1 VTPCPACGFEN
12 PAAARFC
19 GGCGRE
25 LDRFCPSC
33 GAEALPG
40 ASFCANCG
48 TPLAAEPPPEPG
60 EERKIVTALFLDVV
74 GFTSRSEELDPE
86 DVRRLLAPFYARARD
101 ELERFGGTVEKIAGD
116 AVMALFGAPV
126 AHEDDPERAVRAA
139 FAIHGLREA
148 MNADKPGRNLNVRIG
163 VNTGE
168 VVVALSARP
177 SEGEWMAAGDVM
189 NTAARLQA
197 AAPVNG
203 ILVGEA
209 TYRAA
214 RDAIEFVE
222 AEPVAAKGK
231 SEPVPV
237 WIAVA
242 PRALPRAE
250 TPDRD
255 SPLVGRGEELGLLRD
270 ALARARRER
279 RPQLVTLVG
288 LPGIGKSRMLFELR
302 AAVDESG
309 DAVAWLQGRSLPYGD
324 GITFWALAEM
334 AKAYAGVME
343 NDDASAAEAKLHVA
357 ASELLPDEGEAR
369 WVAGHLRPLVGLA
382 DQVRLGYAR
391 SEAFSA
397 WRRFFEA
404 IAERM
409 PLVLAFEDL
418 HWADDGLLDFVDHL
432 LEWLVDVPLLV
443 VATTRPE
450 LLERRPGWGGGKRE
464 AVTVSLSALSDGETA
479 ELVGALLERL
489 VLPGEVQAQLVA
501 QAGGNPLYAGEYV
514 RMLVDRGLL
523 IRGGDGARLQTG
535 ESLPLPE
542 TVQGIIAARLD
553 ALPVDQ
559 KLLLHDAAVVG
570 DVFWVGALAAIG
582 SRARPVAEET
592 LRALERKELVRRER
606 RSSIDGEHQ
615 YSFRH
620 VLVRDV
626 AYAQLAR
633 ARRAQKHVLAGE
645 WLESLAGRSEDQAEL
660 VAHHYLS
667 GLEYARASSQDV
679 SPFSGPAARALR
691 DAGDRAAALNAHGT
705 AARFYATAL
714 DLMAPADEA
723 RPDVLF
729 RLGKARFHAQQAGAE
744 ELATAREAL
753 LERGERERA
762 AEADVMLSG
771 LLTGQGERGRAREH
785 LQRAAALLEGCAPSR
800 TRVYVLTSVA
810 RLLMLAGEGEQAFRT
825 ARQALALAESL
836 GLDDLR
842 AQALVN
848 IGVARVTGGD
858 PDGADDLASGIEVAR
873 AANSPE
879 LARAYRM
886 FASARLLLG
895 DLASASELYA
905 EARGAADRFGD
916 AFEKRWLAVARA
928 MELHAGG
935 SWDEAARVAGEFV
948 AAAESG
954 SPHYMEAVA
963 RRVRGHVRLARGDLA
978 AAVDDADRGAEAARI
993 ARDPWFLNPLLS
1005 FRARALLAAGRA
1017 AEAGEVVDEL
1027 FAGWRTPGRTLM
1039 LSYEV
1044 ADLAVV
1050 LDELGRGDELLELA
1064 AGVSTRTLWL
1074 DAAEA
1079 LVRGDA
1085 GEAADVYAEIGS
1097 RPDEAD
1103 ARMRHA
1109 RRLIED
1115 GDAVAAAQELARAL
1129 AFWRDAG
1136 APGYAAEAEALAAAS
1151 PRVV

>member
-1 VTPCPACGFEN
+1 M
-12 PAAARFC
+12 
-19 GGCGRE
+19 
-25 LDRFCPSC
+25 
-33 GAEALPG
+33 
-40 ASFCANCG
+40 
-48 TPLAAEPPPEPG
+48 
-60 EERKIVTALFLDVV
+60 TALFLDVV
-74 GFTSRSEELDPE
+74 GFTSRSEQLDPE
-86 DVRRLLAPFYARARD
+86 DVRRLLAPFYARARA

-139 FAIHGLREA
+139 FAIRELLEA
-148 MNADKPGRNLNVRIG
+148 MNVDKPGRNLNVRMG

-168 VVVALSARP
+168 VVVAISAKP
-177 SEGEWMAAGDVM
+177 SEGESMAAGDVM
-189 NTAARLQA
+189 NTAARLQS

-214 RDAIEFVE
+214 HDAIEFHE
-222 AEPVAAKGK
+222 AEPIAAKGK

-237 WIAVA
+237 WLAVA
-242 PRALPRAE
+242 PLAVPHGE
-250 TPDRD
+250 QPDRD
-255 SPLVGRGEELGLLRD
+255 SPLVGRGEELTLLRD

-279 RPQLVTLVG
+279 VPQLVTLVG

-302 AAVDESG
+302 TAVDESG

-343 NDDASAAEAKLHVA
+343 TDDAAAAEAKLNA
-357 ASELLPDEGEAR
+357 TATELLPDEGEAR
-369 WVAGHLRPLVGLA
+369 WVVGHLRPLVGLA
-382 DQVRLGYAR
+382 DHVRLGYER

-404 IAERM
+404 VAERM

-443 VATTRPE
+443 VGTTRPE

-479 ELVGALLERL
+479 ELVGAMLERL

-523 IRGGDGARLQTG
+523 IRGGDGGARLQTG
-535 ESLPLPE
+535 ESLPLPD
-542 TVQGIIAARLD
+542 TVQGIIASRLD

-559 KLLLHDAAVVG
+559 KQLLHDAAVVG
-570 DVFWVGALAAIG
+570 DVFWVGALSAIG
-582 SRARPVAEET
+582 SRARAVVEET
-592 LRALERKELVRRER
+592 LRVLERKELVRRER
-606 RSSIDGEHQ
+606 RSSVEGELQ

-626 AYAQLAR
+626 AYAQVAR
-633 ARRAQKHVLAGE
+633 ARRAQKHLLAGE
-645 WLESLAGRSEDQAEL
+645 WLESLSGRSEDQAEL
-660 VAHHYLS
+660 LAHHYLS
-667 GLEYARASSQDV
+667 GLDYARASSQDV

-691 DAGDRAAALNAHGT
+691 DAGDRATALNAHGS

-714 DLMAPADEA
+714 DLMPSSDET

-729 RLGKARFHAQQAGAE
+729 RLGKARFHSQQAGAE

-762 AEADVMLSG
+762 AEADVMLSA

-785 LQRAAALLEGCAPSR
+785 LERAAALLEGCAPSR

-858 PDGADDLASGIEVAR
+858 PGGADDLALGIEVAR

-879 LARAYRM
+879 AARAYRM
-886 FASARLLLG
+886 FASTRLLVG

-905 EARGAADRFGD
+905 EARRAAERFGE

-928 MELHAGG
+928 MELLAGG
-935 SWDEAARVAGEFV
+935 SWAEAVRVADEFV

-954 SPHYMEAVA
+954 SPHYMEAMA
-963 RRVRGHVRLARGDLA
+963 RRVRGHVRLAEGDLA
-978 AAVDDADRGAEAARI
+978 AAVEDADRGVEAARI

-1017 AEAGEVVDEL
+1017 AEAGDVVDEL
-1027 FAGWRTPGRTLM
+1027 FAGWRRPGRTLL

-1050 LDELGRGDELLELA
+1050 LDELGRGEELLELA

-1079 LVRGDA
+1079 VVRDDPG
-1085 GEAADVYAEIGS
+1085 GAAEVYAEIGS

-1103 ARMRHA
+1103 ARVRHA
-1109 RRLIED
+1109 RRLLED
-1115 GDAVAAAQELARAL
+1115 GDVAAAGQELARAL

-1136 APGYAAEAEALAAAS
+1136 ATAYAAEAETLAAAS